1 MNIIIFIKIDEQI
14 KVLNIIP
21 KNLNKSE
28 IDKDK
33 FSDKEYVIINK
44 SDIHDPESYDE
55 MDNNFVSALYEIL

>member
-1 MNIIIFIKIDEQI
+1 MCRKELIDI
-14 KVLNIIP
+14 
-21 KNLNKSE
+21 SE